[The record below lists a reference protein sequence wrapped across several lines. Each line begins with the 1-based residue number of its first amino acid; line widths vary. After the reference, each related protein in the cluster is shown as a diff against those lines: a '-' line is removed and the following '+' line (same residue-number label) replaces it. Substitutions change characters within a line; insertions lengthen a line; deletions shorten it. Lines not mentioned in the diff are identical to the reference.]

1 MRVPTSSAMSWGA
14 RRSDEMVGR
23 VKRILRS
30 ETTIALAGGLIVMLA
45 IIRAAGG

>member
-1 MRVPTSSAMSWGA
+1 
-14 RRSDEMVGR
+14 MVGR

-45 IIRAAGG
+45 IIRAASG